1 VRLLGRLDRELGDGA
16 GLMAILDYDGTLA
29 PIASSPGAAVL
40 APSVRATLARLARS
54 ERARLA
60 ILSGRALA
68 DVRRRVGVD
77 AIVYGGCHGLEIEG
91 RGLRF
96 RHPRVRPIRVA
107 AVRRALARG
116 VAAIPGAHVEFKGLC
131 VSLHYR
137 NVAARYQPDVLS
149 LVARTAGGAPDI
161 TVINGRK
168 AFDFVPRVGW
178 TKGEAARWIVRH
190 ERRALPPGKAVILYA
205 GDDATDETAFEA
217 LRDRVVTVRIGA
229 RKGAAE
235 YGLNGVAQ
243 MHGLLRWLVRRVG

>member
-1 VRLLGRLDRELGDGA
+1 MRLLGRLDRELGDGA

-68 DVRRRVGVD
+68 DVRKRVGLD
-77 AIVYGGCHGLEIEG
+77 AVVYGGCHGLEIEG

-96 RHPRVRPIRVA
+96 RHPRVRPLRVA
-107 AVRRALARG
+107 AVRRALVRG
-116 VAAIPGAHVEFKGLC
+116 AEAIPGAHVEFKGLC

-137 NVAARYQPDVLS
+137 NVAPRYRRDVLG

-161 TVINGRK
+161 
-168 AFDFVPRVGW
+168 
-178 TKGEAARWIVRH
+178 
-190 ERRALPPGKAVILYA
+190 AVIDGTYELTGIKTPEGQDLPA
-205 GDDATDETAFEA
+205 
-217 LRDRVVTVRIGA
+217 V
-229 RKGAAE
+229 KGM
-235 YGLNGVAQ
+235 YTNVGVKQNGQ
-243 MHGLLRWLVRRVG
+243 WLLHCSRPMLPMKAPGT